1 MIIFLPTA
9 NFFSVT
15 RTRLNTL
22 LKQVNLYNQRKTI
35 VEKASTGMKQR
46 FLLVRAIIHQPKLL
60 FLDEPTSGL
69 DPTTT
74 KKSMN
79 Y

>member
-1 MIIFLPTA
+1 M
-9 NFFSVT
+9 
-15 RTRLNTL
+15 
-22 LKQVNLYNQRKTI
+22 
-35 VEKASTGMKQR
+35 EKASTGMKQR

>member
-1 MIIFLPTA
+1 M
-9 NFFSVT
+9 
-15 RTRLNTL
+15 
-22 LKQVNLYNQRKTI
+22 
-35 VEKASTGMKQR
+35 EKASTGMKQR

-74 KKSMN
+74 KKIHELLTN
-79 Y
+79 LKKIRYHYIPNNT